1 MSWRVERRALS
12 AADFHALEV
21 PDPAER
27 AVWVSD
33 PTGPAL
39 VLGSTQPDSVVR
51 PDVDI
56 EVVRRHSGGGAVLVV
71 PGDLLWVDVIV
82 PSGDDLWDDDVGR
95 AVHWLGDAWAAAI
108 DGDGGDARHATVH
121 RGALVTTRWS
131 RDVCFAG
138 LGPGEVT
145 VDDGRKVVGVSQR
158 RTRQWALFQSAC
170 LLRWDADQLLA
181 LTTLDLA
188 ARRRAAAEWEG
199 SVMGL
204 ADLDGAPA
212 VQGDAVEAALVA
224 ELDGL

>member
-1 MSWRVERRALS
+1 VSWRVERRALS

-95 AVHWLGDAWAAAI
+95 AAHWLGAVWCA
-108 DGDGGDARHATVH
+108 
-121 RGALVTTRWS
+121 ALVDLGVTGEVHTGGLVRAPWS
-131 RDVCFAG
+131 DQVCFAG

-145 VDDGRKVVGVSQR
+145 VAGRKVVGISQR
-158 RTRQWALFQSAC
+158 RTRAAARFQCAALA
-170 LLRWDADQLLA
+170 RWDA
-181 LTTLDLA
+181 A
-188 ARRRAAAEWEG
+188 A
-199 SVMGL
+199 L
-204 ADLDGAPA
+204 ADLLVDVPADAVVEVATGAGAPL
-212 VQGDAVEAALVA
+212 DDLLAAFLHH
-224 ELDGL
+224 LP